1 MTRQQFGFL
10 AGFLLVAVWALGGPG
25 AAAAAVLAG
34 LVGWLLVRVLDGEVT
49 VAGLADRVAPP
60 RRR

>member
-1 MTRQQFGFL
+1 MTRQQFGFVI
-10 AGFLLVAVWALGGPG
+10 GFLVAAVWALAGFG

-34 LVGWLLVRVLDGEVT
+34 LVGWLAVRVLDGDVT
-49 VAGLADRVAPP
+49 VAGLANRVAPT

>member
-1 MTRQQFGFL
+1 MSRQQFGFL
-10 AGFLLVAVWALGGPG
+10 TGFLVAALWALAGFT

-34 LVGWLLVRVLDGEVT
+34 SLGWLVVRVLDGDVT
-49 VAGLADRVAPP
+49 VAGLADRVPA